1 MSAKWPWQA
10 MHQDSWQW
18 SFPIVRK
25 GRAAK
30 TPTVAEQAVPF
41 FFLLHDSWLQRFS
54 RPLFGTGRSLFFW
67 LHDSWQRSF
76 AICRQ
81 GRAAKTPTV
90 TEQVVFFF
98 FGSMIHG
105 NSGVAYCCGT
115 GRSFFF
121 GSMIHNKGQ
130 SRFVGKGA
138 PQRRPLFLGESLEV
152 CQCLMPKQTHAGEGA
167 PQRRPSGTRASAMAS
182 KWRRHQRGVIVAGWT
197 SSTTLASQAGAMAVA
212 PDVLGVFLKVTNG
225 QPSREI
231 VLCVMRCALCALCVM
246 QA

>member
-1 MSAKWPWQA
+1 
-10 MHQDSWQW
+10 
-18 SFPIVRK
+18 
-25 GRAAK
+25 
-30 TPTVAEQAVPF
+30 
-41 FFLLHDSWLQRFS
+41 
-54 RPLFGTGRSLFFW
+54 
-67 LHDSWQRSF
+67 
-76 AICRQ
+76 
-81 GRAAKTPTV
+81 
-90 TEQVVFFF
+90 
-98 FGSMIHG
+98 MIHG

-130 SRFVGKGA
+130 SRCVGKGA

-231 VLCVMRCALCALCVM
+231 VFAYTKLSPIS
-246 QA
+246 QI

>member
-1 MSAKWPWQA
+1 
-10 MHQDSWQW
+10 
-18 SFPIVRK
+18 
-25 GRAAK
+25 
-30 TPTVAEQAVPF
+30 
-41 FFLLHDSWLQRFS
+41 
-54 RPLFGTGRSLFFW
+54 
-67 LHDSWQRSF
+67 
-76 AICRQ
+76 
-81 GRAAKTPTV
+81 
-90 TEQVVFFF
+90 
-98 FGSMIHG
+98 MIHG

-212 PDVLGVFLKVTNG
+212 PCAVHAGVLQACAVKSCVACAVHAGVL
-225 QPSREI
+225 QA
-231 VLCVMRCALCALCVM
+231 CAVKW
-246 QA
+246 

>member
-1 MSAKWPWQA
+1 
-10 MHQDSWQW
+10 
-18 SFPIVRK
+18 
-25 GRAAK
+25 
-30 TPTVAEQAVPF
+30 
-41 FFLLHDSWLQRFS
+41 
-54 RPLFGTGRSLFFW
+54 
-67 LHDSWQRSF
+67 
-76 AICRQ
+76 
-81 GRAAKTPTV
+81 
-90 TEQVVFFF
+90 
-98 FGSMIHG
+98 MIHG

-212 PDVLGVFLKVTNG
+212 PDVLEDSLHFCNIFG
-225 QPSREI
+225 QKRNTFSISEQKRLPLSLTVDRFA
-231 VLCVMRCALCALCVM
+231 LCVMRCALCALCVM